1 MPTQPPS
8 LHRIPN
14 GSAIAAL
21 VLTLDAAAAGYP
33 EGCNAHVFPDG
44 AFQADDGRPA
54 SMTGGKLSHWQM
66 SAAIAAP
73 LIAAVAAKPVLYDYE
88 HGSLYGDSKASGW
101 IDRLVHVPGRGLF
114 AHVAWTPDGA
124 EAISKKEYRYS
135 SPLFRF
141 DEATGAVTELLSVT
155 LTNIPGLPDLGAVG
169 LARRFPPLPSITQ
182 DPPMADENLAALSTE
197 RDTLKTQVAAL
208 TTERDTLK
216 TQVAALTTERDTLQ
230 TKVADFERA
239 QAEAA
244 LAAERSEHATLL
256 AAALSD
262 GRLIPAQKAWAEKQ
276 PLAALK
282 EYLQATDPLAILQR
296 QREPGAPGAAA
307 GLTAEQLA
315 MCTRMG
321 VKPEDFVAAKSGQ

>member
-8 LHRIPN
+8 PYRIFP

-21 VLTLDAAAAGYP
+21 VLTLDASGAAYP

-54 SMTGGKLSHWQM
+54 SMTGGKLTHWQM

-114 AHVAWTPDGA
+114 AHVEWTPDGA
-124 EAISKKEYRYS
+124 EAISKKEFRYS

-141 DEATGAVTELLSVT
+141 DEKTGAVTELLSVT

-169 LARRFPPLPSITQ
+169 LARRFPSLTQ
-182 DPPMADENLAALSTE
+182 DPPMAD
-197 RDTLKTQVAAL
+197 DTLAAL

-216 TQVAALTTERDTLQ
+216 TQVAALATERDTLKTQ
-230 TKVADFERA
+230 VAALASERDTLKTQVASFEQA

-244 LAAERSEHATLL
+244 LAAERAEHAALMQ
-256 AAALSD
+256 AALTD

-276 PLAALK
+276 PLAALQ
-282 EYLQATDPLAILQR
+282 EYLQASDPLAILQR
-296 QREPGAPGAAA
+296 QREAA
-307 GLTAEQLA
+307 GTGVQLAADELA
-315 MCTRMG
+315 MCQRMG
-321 VKPEDFVAAKSGQ
+321 VKPEDFVAAKSGK